1 MRKLKNLL
9 VVISILICSLICA
22 CLIIGCSNKENSGST
37 PIIYTEILSVDG
49 AEINDNEIF
58 MFVDQSVDSVTLADK
73 VICSSES
80 VWRLYYDKLGQIEIP
95 TKIAAGLSGV
105 LSNGDNFFYIVVT
118 SLNGTQTSLYE
129 LTVHRSYAVNINF
142 YNANSLLKSDTVYTG
157 HDYTVNYTP
166 NIDGYNF
173 NYWKS
178 DNGSKFD
185 GNFTVWNNVSLYVD
199 KTAKQYIASLDVNGG
214 NELRTDTQI
223 VTYDS
228 DYGFIVPTKT
238 GYSFIG
244 WYDGNTLITSVNG
257 ESLLVWKYTQNKIFT
272 AKWEANTYTL
282 TALSDNSCGGTV
294 AGGGDYQY
302 DSIVTLTAT
311 TNIGYTFIG
320 WYDESGDK
328 VSLDLV
334 YSVKMGVDTSYTAK
348 WIQVIPIS
356 ENIDKGTVSILTDAY
371 KPGDSATVTATTNI
385 GYTFIGWYDEETK
398 LTGELSYT
406 FEMASVN
413 AVYTAKWIQVIP
425 ISENINKGTV
435 SILTGTYK
443 PGDSAIVTATT
454 NIGYTFIGWYDEET
468 KLTGELSYTFEM
480 PSVNAVYTAKWITN
494 KEMENFIFVSNVNS
508 CTITG
513 IIDKTISKI
522 IVPDYVTS
530 IGDGAFYGCGSLASI
545 EIPSSV
551 SSIGSDAFRD
561 CGSLANI
568 DIPNS
573 VSSIGDRAFSGC
585 SNLTNI
591 EIPNSVTFLGAQ
603 SFYGCGNLTSIEL
616 SNSITSI
623 GDGSFYSC
631 NSLVC
636 ITLPNSVTSI
646 GGSAFSACLN
656 LASVTMGFNVVSIGE
671 YAFSYCRN
679 LTSIEIPNSVTS
691 IGGGAFYECNSLT
704 AIEIPNSVKSIEDN
718 AFYKC
723 SSLATIE
730 IPNSV
735 KSIGKYA
742 FFSCSSLTSVTIG
755 NGVAIIGGY
764 SFASCSSLTSILIPN
779 SVTSIEAR
787 AFQYCKNLASVTF
800 MNTNSWSAE
809 YLTGGSYSF
818 KSSDLA
824 NVNTAANYL
833 TSTYSNLEW
842 TRGFY

>member
-406 FEMASVN
+406 FEM
-413 AVYTAKWIQVIP
+413 
-425 ISENINKGTV
+425 
-435 SILTGTYK
+435 
-443 PGDSAIVTATT
+443 
-454 NIGYTFIGWYDEET
+454 
-468 KLTGELSYTFEM
+468 

>member
-142 YNANSLLKSDTVYTG
+142 YNANSLLKTDTVYTG

-406 FEMASVN
+406 FEM
-413 AVYTAKWIQVIP
+413 
-425 ISENINKGTV
+425 
-435 SILTGTYK
+435 
-443 PGDSAIVTATT
+443 
-454 NIGYTFIGWYDEET
+454 
-468 KLTGELSYTFEM
+468 

-623 GDGSFYSC
+623 GDGSFHSC

-691 IGGGAFYECNSLT
+691 IGGGTFYECNSLT

-787 AFQYCKNLASVTF
+787 AFQYCKNLASVAF